1 MAVAKRP
8 SLGSASRLPCYSPA
22 PMRDVVVLGGYGSL
36 GSRVV
41 RELVETTQARIAVA
55 GRSIQH
61 AEGLAASF
69 GERARG
75 VYLDA
80 ADPRILRKVLLDAAL
95 VIDCADG
102 PDGSVLDAALDLR
115 VPYLGA
121 ATRAWDPRGLARAAE
136 RAWQAQLPA
145 IVHAGALPGLSGVVC
160 DLLVRRCPDI
170 ESLRVAC
177 TGAWQETETAR
188 RAVARA
194 RFGAAAAEFHN
205 RVWGRPRQRTWRWSF
220 PEPVGVR
227 SLRPLAALDLA
238 GFPEAHC
245 VRSFV
250 YLEPAPGLLERGLER
265 VLRVAPPSGFALEA
279 VARPRGA
286 AAGAEQRVI
295 VEAVDPLAAATAVV
309 GVLARAIL
317 ARRAPVGL
325 STPREAQNPAALL
338 DAIQKR
344 GVCVSLAPQ

>member
-1 MAVAKRP
+1 
-8 SLGSASRLPCYSPA
+8 
-22 PMRDVVVLGGYGSL
+22 MRDVVVLGGYGSL
-36 GSRVV
+36 GARVV
-41 RELVETTQARIAVA
+41 RELVDTTQARIAVA

-61 AEGLAASF
+61 AEGLAAGF

-75 VYLDA
+75 AYADA
-80 ADPRILRKVLLDAAL
+80 ADPRMLRKLLLDAAL

-102 PDGSVLDAALDLR
+102 PDGSVLEAALELR
-115 VPYLGA
+115 VPFIGA
-121 ATRAWDPRGLARAAE
+121 ATRAWDARGLARAAE
-136 RAWQAQLPA
+136 RAWQAQLPV

-170 ESLRVAC
+170 ESLRAAS
-177 TGAWQETETAR
+177 TGPWLGTQTAE

-194 RFGAAAAEFHN
+194 RAGYAVAEFYE
-205 RVWGRPRQRTWRWSF
+205 RAWVRPRQRTWRWDF
-220 PEPVGVR
+220 PEPIGAR
-227 SLRPLAALDLA
+227 ALRPLPALDLV

-265 VLRVAPPSGFALEA
+265 VLGVAPPPGFALEA

-286 AAGAEQRVI
+286 EAGAEQRVI
-295 VEAVDPLAAATAVV
+295 VEAVDPLAAASAVI

-325 STPREAQNPAALL
+325 CTPREAQNPAALL
-338 DAIQKR
+338 DAIEKR
-344 GVCVSLAPQ
+344 GVRVSSGS